1 MCVRCPAA
9 LCSDL
14 QAEWF
19 VIDSPLRSSRLLVC
33 FPLRVGP
40 WDPHLFTH
48 MMRLL
53 PTQRTV
59 VRCPLLHT
67 HRCIEQMPKL
77 HFASNLFCLLL
88 TQQPR
93 CPSHISVASAWQCG
107 LHRSDR
113 MFHRTHAGAYV
124 HFSRI
129 LPNGEKTVVGTHR
142 SGKHNLQHPY
152 APKFPIFH
160 EKNGKKWPLFGQKL
174 SFSASDK
181 QLKTPRPILRVLD
194 AKKQVLERD
203 RSRKHNLQH
212 TFFMKKR
219 PRMAVFGQKLS
230 FSASD
235 KHLKTPPPYFE
246 GAGCEKAGSRQTQIT
261 KTQFTAC
268 ICTNIC
274 HFS

>member
-1 MCVRCPAA
+1 MAVFWSKVEFFGLR
-9 LCSDL
+9 
-14 QAEWF
+14 QAVEDHLPSKIGQKRQF
-19 VIDSPLRSSRLLVC
+19 FGQKLNFFAFSQAVEDPPPPI
-33 FPLRVGP
+33 LRVL
-40 WDPHLFTH
+40 DAKK
-48 MMRLL
+48 
-53 PTQRTV
+53 Q
-59 VRCPLLHT
+59 
-67 HRCIEQMPKL
+67 
-77 HFASNLFCLLL
+77 
-88 TQQPR
+88 
-93 CPSHISVASAWQCG
+93 
-107 LHRSDR
+107 
-113 MFHRTHAGAYV
+113 
-124 HFSRI
+124 
-129 LPNGEKTVVGTHR
+129 VVGTHR

-160 EKNGKKWPLFGQKL
+160 EKTGKKWPLFGQKL
-174 SFSASDK
+174 SFSASDR
-181 QLKTPRPILRVLD
+181 QLKPPRPILRVLD

-268 ICTNIC
+268 VCTNIC